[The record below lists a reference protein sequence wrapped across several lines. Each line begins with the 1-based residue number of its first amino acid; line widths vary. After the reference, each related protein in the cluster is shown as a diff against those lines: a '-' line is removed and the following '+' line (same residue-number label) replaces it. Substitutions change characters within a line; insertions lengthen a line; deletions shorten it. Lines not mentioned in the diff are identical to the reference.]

1 MLDRFDELL
10 PCYSAW
16 TVLRWQVSPIMCIEM
31 LLLLLLFLLLLLIII
46 VIIIIIIT
54 LQFFDHPIILDLM
67 TERWYGNRRYLE
79 SSRPWFL
86 NFWCL
91 FEVVLFPFSFLIAFL
106 LGKV

>member
-1 MLDRFDELL
+1 
-10 PCYSAW
+10 
-16 TVLRWQVSPIMCIEM
+16 M
-31 LLLLLLFLLLLLIII
+31 LLSLDSLRMASKSYYVYRNVILIILIILIIIIIIIIII
-46 VIIIIIIT
+46 VIIIFIT

-79 SSRPWFL
+79 SSRPWWLFL

>member
-1 MLDRFDELL
+1 MASKSYCVYRK
-10 PCYSAW
+10 
-16 TVLRWQVSPIMCIEM
+16 VNV
-31 LLLLLLFLLLLLIII
+31 III
-46 VIIIIIIT
+46 IIIIIIIIT

-79 SSRPWFL
+79 SSRPWWLFL

-91 FEVVLFPFSFLIAFL
+91 FDVVLFPFSFLIAFL